1 MDGER
6 TCRFSC
12 TLVACTEARVGVIE
26 VPIADGGYPDRNS
39 IHTLIAPLSES

>member
-26 VPIADGGYPDRNS
+26 VPIADGGYPDRELNPYPDG
-39 IHTLIAPLSES
+39 TTV